1 MDALVVLI
9 PLMPLI
15 AASAIGMGHLFGVI
29 SGEADES
36 ITADIAN
43 WTISMSS
50 LLALTLLG
58 IDLWGKN
65 TGFYTV
71 GHWLNSDTLDIQIN
85 FITGGFNVRLAAL
98 FSILLTIVTHFSV
111 NYMHRE
117 AGYHRFFFILSLFSS
132 AILLLVLSGNAVGT
146 FIGWEVAGVC
156 SYFLIAYAY
165 DRPVA
170 VANATRVFVTN
181 RIGDAAFVLG
191 AGLSYAW
198 LDSVNWSNINAAS
211 EQLTPGEA
219 TAIALCFA
227 VAAFAKSAQL
237 PFTPWLAR
245 AMEGP
250 TPSSA
255 VFYGAVMVHAGVYLV
270 ILLRPIFEHA
280 PLAMAVV
287 AIVGLMTAVYGFVVG
302 LTQTDVKSSLIFATS
317 GQLGLMFLECGL
329 GLWQLAGWH
338 LCAHAVVRGYQF
350 LTAPSLMHNMPS
362 HYIES
367 SRRKAPDHDHS
378 RRLRRVGDVPAWVYV
393 ASLQR
398 FWLDQITDWALVKP
412 VRGLAHDLSYFD
424 DHIVD
429 RIMGAPAPAIRTISS
444 LAQLEEQMIGA
455 QLDNDSDNFAQ
466 GSGLAGKLTEWMAAV
481 LHWFED
487 RFVLRGIGKNSIN
500 YGRELG
506 HIANKIEQSVLRP
519 RYLVL
524 FVFITLLVAF

>member
-9 PLMPLI
+9 PLMPLV
-15 AASAIGMGHLFGVI
+15 AASAIGIGHLFGVI
-29 SGEADES
+29 SGEAGES
-36 ITADIAN
+36 RTADIAG
-43 WTISMSS
+43 WTITMSS

-58 IDLWGKN
+58 ADLLGKN
-65 TGFYTV
+65 AGFYSV

-85 FITGGFNVRLAAL
+85 FITGGFSVWLAAL
-98 FSILLTIVTHFSV
+98 FSILLAIVIHFSV

-146 FIGWEVAGVC
+146 FIGWEVAGLC
-156 SYFLIAYAY
+156 SYLLIAYAY

-170 VANATRVFVTN
+170 SANATRVFITN
-181 RIGDAAFVLG
+181 RIGDAAFLLG

-198 LDSVNWSNINAAS
+198 LGSVNWSNINAATAQFS
-211 EQLTPGEA
+211 PGEA

-287 AIVGLMTAVYGFVVG
+287 AMVGMMTAVYSFVVG

-329 GLWQLAGWH
+329 GFWQLAGWH
-338 LCAHAVVRGYQF
+338 LCAHAVVRGYQL
-350 LTAPSLMHNMPS
+350 LTAPSLMHNV
-362 HYIES
+362 
-367 SRRKAPDHDHS
+367 RG
-378 RRLRRVGDVPAWVYV
+378 LDVPTSPRSIPTWIYV

-398 FWLDQITDWALVKP
+398 FWLDQITDWALIKP

-424 DHIVD
+424 DHVVD
-429 RIMGAPAPAIRTISS
+429 RIMGIPDPAIRTISS
-444 LAQLEEQMIGA
+444 LAQLEERRVGA
-455 QLDNDSDNFAQ
+455 HLDNDSDQFAQ

-487 RFVLRGIGKNSIN
+487 RFVLRGVGKSAIN

-506 HIANKIEQSVLRP
+506 HVANKFEQSVLRP

>member
-1 MDALVVLI
+1 MDALVFLI
-9 PLMPLI
+9 PLMPLL
-15 AASAIGMGHLFGVI
+15 AASAIGIGHLFGFI
-29 SGEADES
+29 NGEAGETM
-36 ITADIAN
+36 TADIAT
-43 WTISMSS
+43 WAISMSS

-58 IDLWGKN
+58 ADLLDKN
-65 TGFYTV
+65 TGFYTL
-71 GHWLNSDTLDIQIN
+71 GHWLSSDTLDIQIN
-85 FITGGFNVRLAAL
+85 FITTGFNVRLAAL
-98 FSILLTIVTHFSV
+98 FSMLLAIVIHFSV

-117 AGYHRFFFILSLFSS
+117 AGYHRFFFILSLFAF
-132 AILLLVLSGNAVGT
+132 AILLLVLSGNAVGA
-146 FIGWEVAGVC
+146 FIGWEIAGLC

-181 RIGDAAFVLG
+181 RIGDAGFILG

-198 LDSVNWSNINAAS
+198 VGSVNWSTINVAS
-211 EQLTPGEA
+211 AQLTPGEA

-255 VFYGAVMVHAGVYLV
+255 VFYGAVMVHAGGYLV
-270 ILLRPIFEHA
+270 ILLRPVFEYA
-280 PLAMAVV
+280 PLAMAAV
-287 AIVGLMTAVYGFVVG
+287 AIVGLLTAVYAFVVG

-317 GQLGLMFLECGL
+317 GQLGLIFLECGL
-329 GLWQLAGWH
+329 GFWQLAGWH
-338 LCAHAVVRGYQF
+338 LCAHAAVRGYQF
-350 LTAPSLMHNMPS
+350 LTAPSLMHNVRGVCAELPQRS
-362 HYIES
+362 
-367 SRRKAPDHDHS
+367 
-378 RRLRRVGDVPAWVYV
+378 VPTWIYV

-412 VRGLAHDLSYFD
+412 VRCLAHDLSYLD

-429 RIMGAPAPAIRTISS
+429 RMMGAPDPAIRAISS

-455 QLDNDSDNFAQ
+455 HLENDSDKFAQ
-466 GSGLAGKLTEWMAAV
+466 GSGLAGKLTEWTATV
-481 LHWFED
+481 VHWFED
-487 RFVLRGIGKNSIN
+487 RFVLRGIGKNAVN

-506 HIANKIEQSVLRP
+506 HIANKFEQSVLRP

>member
-1 MDALVVLI
+1 MDALVILI
-9 PLMPLI
+9 PFMPLT
-15 AASAIGMGHLFGVI
+15 AAAAIGIGHLFGLI
-29 SGEADES
+29 RGEANES
-36 ITADIAN
+36 LTAVIAN
-43 WTISMSS
+43 WTISMSA
-50 LLALTLLG
+50 LLALALQGYDWLDKSAGAYLL
-58 IDLWGKN
+58 
-65 TGFYTV
+65 
-71 GHWLNSDTLDIQIN
+71 GHWLDSDTLDIKIN
-85 FITGGFNVRLAAL
+85 FITGDLNIRIASL
-98 FSILLTIVTHFSV
+98 FSVLLAVVAWFSI
-111 NYMHRE
+111 NYLHRE
-117 AGYHRFFFILSLFSS
+117 AGYHRFFFLLSLF
-132 AILLLVLSGNAVGT
+132 AAAMMMLVLSGNVAGT
-146 FIGWEVAGVC
+146 FIGWEIAGLC

-170 VANATRVFVTN
+170 AANATRVFITN

-198 LDSVNWSNINAAS
+198 LDSVDWSTINAS
-211 EQLTPGEA
+211 TEQLTPGGA
-219 TAIALCFA
+219 TALALCFA

-255 VFYGAVMVHAGVYLV
+255 VFYGAVMVHAGMFL
-270 ILLRPIFEHA
+270 ILQLQPVFEYA

-287 AIVGLMTAVYGFVVG
+287 ATVGLLTAVYAFVVG

-329 GLWQLAGWH
+329 GYWQLAEWH
-338 LCAHAVVRGYQF
+338 LCAHAVVRCYQF
-350 LTAPSLMHNMPS
+350 LSAPSLMHNVRDLPA
-362 HYIES
+362 
-367 SRRKAPDHDHS
+367 APTEN
-378 RRLRRVGDVPAWVYV
+378 RVPAWLYL

-412 VRGLAHDLSYFD
+412 VSGLAHDLSYFD

-429 RIMGAPAPAIRTISS
+429 RIMGAPEPAIQAISS
-444 LAQLEEQMIGA
+444 LAQLEEHMIGA
-455 QLDNDSDNFAQ
+455 HLDNDSDQFAQ
-466 GSGLAGKLTEWMAAV
+466 GSGLAGKLTQWTAGIV
-481 LHWFED
+481 HWFED
-487 RFVLRGIGKNSIN
+487 RFVLRGVGKNAIN

-506 HIANKIEQSVLRP
+506 HIANKLEQSVFRP

>member
-9 PLMPLI
+9 PLMPLV
-15 AASAIGMGHLFGVI
+15 AASTIGIGHLFGVI
-29 SGEADES
+29 SGEAGES
-36 ITADIAN
+36 RTADIAG
-43 WTISMSS
+43 WTITMSS

-58 IDLWGKN
+58 ADLLGKN
-65 TGFYTV
+65 AGFYNV

-85 FITGGFNVRLAAL
+85 FITGGFNVWLAAL
-98 FSILLTIVTHFSV
+98 FSILLALVIHFSV

-132 AILLLVLSGNAVGT
+132 AMLLLVLSGNAVVT

-170 VANATRVFVTN
+170 AANATRVFITN
-181 RIGDAAFVLG
+181 RIGDAAFLLG

-198 LDSVNWSNINAAS
+198 LGSVNWSSINAATA
-211 EQLTPGEA
+211 QFTPGEA

-287 AIVGLMTAVYGFVVG
+287 AIVGMMTAVYGFVVG

-329 GLWQLAGWH
+329 GFWQLAGWH

-350 LTAPSLMHNMPS
+350 LTAPSLMHNVRS
-362 HYIES
+362 LD
-367 SRRKAPDHDHS
+367 APTAPRS
-378 RRLRRVGDVPAWVYV
+378 IPTWIYV

-398 FWLDQITDWALVKP
+398 FWLDQITDWALIKP

-424 DHIVD
+424 DHVVD
-429 RIMGAPAPAIRTISS
+429 RIMGIPDPAIRTISS
-444 LAQLEEQMIGA
+444 LAQLEERMVGA
-455 QLDNDSDNFAQ
+455 RLDNDSDQFAQ

-487 RFVLRGIGKNSIN
+487 RFVLRGVGKSAIN

-506 HIANKIEQSVLRP
+506 HVANKFEQSVLRP

>member
-1 MDALVVLI
+1 MDALVILI
-9 PLMPLI
+9 PLLPL
-15 AASAIGMGHLFGVI
+15 ASASAIGIGHLFGAI
-29 SGEADES
+29 SGEADETV
-36 ITADIAN
+36 TADIAS
-43 WTISMSS
+43 WMIIMSS
-50 LLALTLLG
+50 LLALTLLAA
-58 IDLWGKN
+58 DLLGKN
-65 TGFYTV
+65 TGFYNA
-71 GHWLNSDTLDIQIN
+71 GHWLSSDTLDIQIN
-85 FITGGFNVRLAAL
+85 FISTGFNVRLAAL
-98 FSILLTIVTHFSV
+98 FSLLLAIVTHFSI

-117 AGYHRFFFILSLFSS
+117 AGYHRFFFILSLFAS

-146 FIGWEVAGVC
+146 FIGWEVAGLC

-170 VANATRVFVTN
+170 AANATRVFVTN

-198 LDSVNWSNINAAS
+198 VDSVNWSTINTALV
-211 EQLTPGEA
+211 QLTPGEA
-219 TAIALCFA
+219 TSIALCFA

-255 VFYGAVMVHAGVYLV
+255 VFYGAVMVHAGVYLL
-270 ILLRPIFEHA
+270 ILLRPVFEYA
-280 PLAMAVV
+280 PLAMALV
-287 AIVGLMTAVYGFVVG
+287 AIVGLMTAVYAFVVG

-329 GLWQLAGWH
+329 GFWQLAAWH
-338 LCAHAVVRGYQF
+338 LCAHAAVRGYQF
-350 LTAPSLMHNMPS
+350 LTAPSLMHNVRDIS
-362 HYIES
+362 AEAS
-367 SRRKAPDHDHS
+367 QRRI
-378 RRLRRVGDVPAWVYV
+378 PAWIYM

-429 RIMGAPAPAIRTISS
+429 RMMGAPDPAIRTISS

-455 QLDNDSDNFAQ
+455 HLDNDSDRFAQ
-466 GSGLAGKLTEWMAAV
+466 GSGLAGKLTEWTAAM

-487 RFVLRGIGKNSIN
+487 HFVLRGIGKNSID
-500 YGRELG
+500 YGRGLG
-506 HIANKIEQSVLRP
+506 HIANKFEQSVLRP

-524 FVFITLLVAF
+524 FVLITLLVAF

>member
-1 MDALVVLI
+1 MDALVVFIL
-9 PLMPLI
+9 LMPLV
-15 AASAIGMGHLFGVI
+15 AASAIGIGHLFGFI
-29 SGEADES
+29 SGEAGES
-36 ITADIAN
+36 MTADIAI
-43 WTISMSS
+43 WAISMSS

-58 IDLWGKN
+58 ADLLGKN
-65 TGFYTV
+65 TGSYNV
-71 GHWLNSDTLDIQIN
+71 GHWLDSDTLDVQVN
-85 FITGGFNVRLAAL
+85 FITSGFNVRLAAL
-98 FSILLTIVTHFSV
+98 FSVLLAIVIRFSID
-111 NYMHRE
+111 YMHRE
-117 AGYHRFFFILSLFSS
+117 AGYHRFFFILSLF
-132 AILLLVLSGNAVGT
+132 AFAMLLLVLSGNAVGT
-146 FIGWEVAGVC
+146 FIGWEIAGVC

-170 VANATRVFVTN
+170 AANATRVFVTN
-181 RIGDAAFVLG
+181 RIGDAGFILG
-191 AGLSYAW
+191 VGLSYAW
-198 LDSVNWSNINAAS
+198 VDSVNWGTINDALV
-211 EQLTPGEA
+211 QLSPGEA

-255 VFYGAVMVHAGVYLV
+255 VFYGAVMVHAGVYLI
-270 ILLRPIFEHA
+270 ILLRPVFEHA

-287 AIVGLMTAVYGFVVG
+287 AIVGLTTAVYAFLVG

-317 GQLGLMFLECGL
+317 GQLGLMFMECGL
-329 GLWQLAGWH
+329 GFWRLAAWH

-350 LTAPSLMHNMPS
+350 LAAPSLMHNVRDLS
-362 HYIES
+362 VDTS
-367 SRRKAPDHDHS
+367 KRKASAAAHS
-378 RRLRRVGDVPAWVYV
+378 HRHRRVGDVPAWVYV

-429 RIMGAPAPAIRTISS
+429 RVMGAPAPAIWVISS
-444 LAQLEEQMIGA
+444 LAKLEEQMIGA
-455 QLDNDSDNFAQ
+455 RLDNESDKFAQ
-466 GSGLAGKLTEWMAAV
+466 GSGLAGKLTEWTAAL

-487 RFVLRGIGKNSIN
+487 RFVLRGIGKGAIN

-506 HIANKIEQSVLRP
+506 HIANKFEQSVLRP

-524 FVFITLLVAF
+524 FVCITLLVAF

>member
-1 MDALVVLI
+1 MDALVFLI
-9 PLMPLI
+9 PLMPLL
-15 AASAIGMGHLFGVI
+15 AASAIGIGHLFGVI
-29 SGEADES
+29 DGERSENT
-36 ITADIAN
+36 TADIAS
-43 WTISMSS
+43 WTIIMSS
-50 LLALTLLG
+50 LLALTLLTAD
-58 IDLWGKN
+58 ILGKN
-65 TGFYTV
+65 AGSYSV
-71 GHWLNSDTLDIQIN
+71 GHWLNSDTLDIKLN
-85 FITGGFNVRLAAL
+85 FITSGFNVRLAAL
-98 FSILLTIVTHFSV
+98 LSMLLAVVIRFSID
-111 NYMHRE
+111 YMHRE

-132 AILLLVLSGNAVGT
+132 AMLLLVLSGNSVGT
-146 FIGWEVAGVC
+146 FVGWEVAGLS

-170 VANATRVFVTN
+170 AANATRVFVTN
-181 RIGDAAFVLG
+181 RIGDAGFILG
-191 AGLSYAW
+191 ASLSYVWA
-198 LDSVNWSNINAAS
+198 DSVNWNTINAQSA
-211 EQLTPGEA
+211 QLPPAEA

-270 ILLRPIFEHA
+270 ILLKPIFEHA

-287 AIVGLMTAVYGFVVG
+287 AIAGLMTALYSFVVG

-329 GLWQLAGWH
+329 GFWQLAGWH

-350 LTAPSLMHNMPS
+350 LTAPSLMHNMQGLNATPPN
-362 HYIES
+362 
-367 SRRKAPDHDHS
+367 KAPTW
-378 RRLRRVGDVPAWVYV
+378 LFV

-412 VRGLAHDLSYFD
+412 VRGLAHDMSYFD

-429 RIMGAPAPAIRTISS
+429 RFMGAPVPAIQAISS
-444 LAQLEEQMIGA
+444 LAQLEEQIVGA
-455 QLDNDSDNFAQ
+455 HLDNKSDKFAQ
-466 GSGLAGKLTEWMAAV
+466 GSGLAGKLTEWTAAAV
-481 LHWFED
+481 HWFED
-487 RFVLRGIGKNSIN
+487 HFVLSGIGNGTVN
-500 YGRELG
+500 YGRRLG
-506 HIANKIEQSVLRP
+506 HVANKFEQSVFRP

>member
-9 PLMPLI
+9 PLMPLA
-15 AASAIGMGHLFGVI
+15 AASAIGIGHLFGAI
-29 SGEADES
+29 NGEQGETV
-36 ITADIAN
+36 TADIAS
-43 WTISMSS
+43 WAVIMSS

-58 IDLWGKN
+58 ADLLGKN
-65 TGFYTV
+65 SGSYNI
-71 GHWLNSDTLDIQIN
+71 GQWLNSDTLKIQMN
-85 FITGGFNVRLAAL
+85 FITTGFNVRLAAL
-98 FSILLTIVTHFSV
+98 FSVLLAVVVHFSI

-117 AGYHRFFFILSLFSS
+117 VGFHRFFFILSLFAS
-132 AILLLVLSGNAVGT
+132 AILLLVLSGNVVGT
-146 FIGWEVAGVC
+146 FVGWELAGLC

-170 VANATRVFVTN
+170 ATNATRVFVTN
-181 RIGDAAFVLG
+181 RIGEAGFILG
-191 AGLSYAW
+191 MGLSYAW
-198 LDSVNWSNINAAS
+198 VDSVNWSAINAVAA
-211 EQLTPGEA
+211 QLTPGQAA
-219 TAIALCFA
+219 TIALCFA

-237 PFTPWLAR
+237 PFTPWLSR

-255 VFYGAVMVHAGVYLV
+255 VFYGAVMVHSGVYLV
-270 ILLRPIFEHA
+270 ILLRPVFELA
-280 PLAMAVV
+280 PLVMAVV
-287 AIVGLMTAVYGFVVG
+287 AVVGLMTAVYSFTVG

-329 GLWQLAGWH
+329 GFWQLASWH

-350 LTAPSLMHNMPS
+350 LTAPSLMHSVSGLAAKEPVLS
-362 HYIES
+362 
-367 SRRKAPDHDHS
+367 A
-378 RRLRRVGDVPAWVYV
+378 PAWVYA

-412 VRGLAHDLSYFD
+412 IRGLAHDLSYFD

-429 RIMGAPAPAIRTISS
+429 RMMGAPDPAIRAISS
-444 LAQLEEQMIGA
+444 LAQLEERMIGA
-455 QLDNDSDNFAQ
+455 HLDSESDNFAQ
-466 GSGLAGKLTEWMAAV
+466 GTGFAGKLTEWMAAI

-487 RFVLRGIGKNSIN
+487 RFVLHGIGKNTIS

-506 HIANKIEQSVLRP
+506 HIANKFEQSVLRP

-524 FVFITLLVAF
+524 FVLITLLVAF